1 LHAINFLNRINASI
15 SIINHALT
23 CC

>member
-15 SIINHALT
+15 NIINHALT